1 MLSLRNL
8 SRFTF
13 HLSRM
18 TTKDSMLEWLKEPG
32 FFGTHATVGADM
44 SQLMATVFTGLF
56 VIGWIQ
62 ARNRRAD
69 AHHWMMFGGM
79 IAMLA
84 FFMSYYLFRQLGV
97 LAFEGKEGFGGS
109 EALYQNVFIPI
120 LIIHIIL
127 VVIGLVMAVYMI
139 VLGFR
144 AQLIEQGRRILSE
157 RVLQTTWGK
166 IGMIF
171 GGICVPVAVYVLYLV
186 AADRFRMGRLIVWAG
201 FLALIAIVFAVE
213 MTIQRIWPDGGHR
226 HRALGR
232 FTMTIY
238 CILFVT
244 GTTTYTML
252 YLLYPGK
259 IG

>member
-1 MLSLRNL
+1 
-8 SRFTF
+8 
-13 HLSRM
+13 
-18 TTKDSMLEWLKEPG
+18 MLEWLKQPG

-62 ARNRRAD
+62 ARKRRAD
-69 AHHWMMFGGM
+69 THHWMMLSGM

-84 FFMSYYLFRQLGV
+84 FFISYYLFRQLGV

-109 EALYQNVFIPI
+109 EALYHNVFIPL
-120 LIIHIIL
+120 LIIHITL

-144 AQLIEQGRRILSE
+144 AQLIEQGRRILSD

-166 IGMIF
+166 IGIIF
-171 GGICVPVAVYVLYLV
+171 GALCVPVAVYLLYLV
-186 AADRFRMGRLIVWAG
+186 MADRFRMGRLLVWVG

-213 MTIQRIWPDGGHR
+213 MTIQRLWPDGGQR
-226 HRALGR
+226 HRTLGR

>member
-1 MLSLRNL
+1 
-8 SRFTF
+8 
-13 HLSRM
+13 
-18 TTKDSMLEWLKEPG
+18 MLEWLKQPG

-62 ARNRRAD
+62 ARRRRAD
-69 AHHWMMFGGM
+69 AHHWMMLSGM

-84 FFMSYYLFRQLGV
+84 FFISYYLFRQLGV

-109 EALYQNVFIPI
+109 EALYHNVFIPL
-120 LIIHIIL
+120 LITHIIL

-144 AQLIEQGRRILSE
+144 AQLIEQGRRILSD

-166 IGMIF
+166 IGIIF
-171 GGICVPVAVYVLYLV
+171 GALCVPVAVYLLYLV
-186 AADRFRMGRLIVWAG
+186 TADRFRMGRLIVWVG
-201 FLALIAIVFAVE
+201 FLALIAIVFVVE
-213 MTIQRIWPDGGHR
+213 MTIQRLWPDGGQR
-226 HRALGR
+226 HRTLGR

>member
-1 MLSLRNL
+1 
-8 SRFTF
+8 
-13 HLSRM
+13 
-18 TTKDSMLEWLKEPG
+18 MLEWLKQPG
-32 FFGTHATVGADM
+32 FLGTHATVGADM

-62 ARNRRAD
+62 ARRRRAD
-69 AHHWMMFGGM
+69 AHHWMMFSGM

-84 FFMSYYLFRQLGV
+84 FFISYYLFRQLGV

-109 EALYQNVFIPI
+109 EELYRNVFIPL
-120 LIIHIIL
+120 LIFHIVL

-144 AQLIEQGRRILSE
+144 AQLIEQGRRILSD

-166 IGMIF
+166 IGIIF
-171 GGICVPVAVYVLYLV
+171 GALCVPVAVYLLYLV
-186 AADRFRMGRLIVWAG
+186 TADRFRMGRLIVWVG

-213 MTIQRIWPDGGHR
+213 MTIQRLWPDGGQR
-226 HRALGR
+226 HRTLGR

-252 YLLYPGK
+252 YILYPGK